1 MKHKAFTEIVAHTT
15 RVPEGTVAMFG
26 RNLKSAGL
34 LTTGARGV
42 NAPEMTVLDLT
53 RMLIALCATDRPADA
68 VEATN
73 RYRLAR
79 CVKGGKIEI
88 EGEEVGT
95 VEEDDT
101 LEEVLSGILGLPFIV
116 LRMLNPCFFIHWNR
130 LESELLIQDTRIVFR
145 ADLTEE
151 EKETQ
156 FGGSFAGIST
166 RRGLDTHELS
176 EMAVPFY
183 IEKEEGTTWEE
194 MKETGS
200 AAKVA
205 ARHIFGVKDEG
216 GGNGDT

>member
-1 MKHKAFTEIVAHTT
+1 MKHKAFTEIVANTT

-68 VEATN
+68 VEVTN
-73 RYRLAR
+73 RYRVAR
-79 CVKGGKIEI
+79 CVKGCKIEV
-88 EGEEVGT
+88 EGDEVGT
-95 VEEDDT
+95 VEEGDT
-101 LEEVLSGILGLPFIV
+101 LEEVLSGTLDLPFLV
-116 LRMLNPCFFIHWNR
+116 LSVLKPCFFIHWNR
-130 LESELLIQDTRIVFR
+130 LEAELLIQDARIIFR
-145 ADLTEE
+145 VDLTDE
-151 EKETQ
+151 EKEAQ
-156 FGGSFAGIST
+156 FRGSFSGIST

-176 EMAVPFY
+176 EMAVAFY
-183 IEKEEGTTWEE
+183 LEKEEGTTWEE
-194 MKETGS
+194 MKKTGS

-216 GGNGDT
+216 SDDGDT

>member
-53 RMLIALCATDRPADA
+53 RILIALCATDRPADA

-73 RYRLAR
+73 RYRVAR
-79 CVKGGKIEI
+79 CVKGAKVEVQ
-88 EGEEVGT
+88 GEEIGT
-95 VEEDDT
+95 VEAGET
-101 LEEVLSGILGLPFIV
+101 LEEVLSGILDLPFII

-130 LESELLIQDTRIVFR
+130 LEAELLIQDARIVFR
-145 ADLTEE
+145 VDLTDE
-151 EKETQ
+151 EKEAQ
-156 FGGSFAGIST
+156 FCGSFSGIST

-176 EMAVPFY
+176 EMAIAFY
-183 IEKEEGTTWEE
+183 LEKEEGTTWEE

-216 GGNGDT
+216 GNDGNT